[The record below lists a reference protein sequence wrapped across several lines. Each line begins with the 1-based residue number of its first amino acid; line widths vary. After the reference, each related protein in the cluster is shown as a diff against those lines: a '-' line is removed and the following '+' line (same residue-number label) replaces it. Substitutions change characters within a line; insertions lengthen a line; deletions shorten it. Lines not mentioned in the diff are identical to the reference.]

1 MSLILKRSMI
11 FVVLLIAGL
20 VLYAVWYGIRAD
32 RYDDTAIPYLE
43 LALPKLTSWQY
54 TQLEPLLSPTARDV
68 FESEKVRSAYRS
80 YNRLGQFKSAGIP
93 QYMGNSSDT
102 STALGDVEVIAY
114 KVLMELDSGPAV
126 IKINLVADGTS
137 YYVNHFGIQSE
148 MFADEKAE

>member
-43 LALPKLTSWQY
+43 SALPILTSWQY

-80 YNRLGQFKSAGIP
+80 YSRLGQFKSAGRP

>member
-80 YNRLGQFKSAGIP
+80 YSRLGQFKSAGRP